1 MTAKRSIAYRFWRTF
16 LSLMLLASVI
26 GCTVRYVAEYDASI
40 KDEIVRIAKDVDLFY
55 GRLLEAPS
63 GERQYR
69 KYKDDYLKIEADLRA
84 LELRNEIRTFN
95 KESTKQTK
103 IALDLW
109 MEDKESHKKEDTVDD
124 ATLKLHR
131 KQFARVFV
139 AMAKGEEAKR

>member
-1 MTAKRSIAYRFWRTF
+1 MTSNRNANRFWLAF
-16 LSLMLLASVI
+16 LSLLLLASVI

-40 KDEIVRIAKDVDLFY
+40 KDEIVHIAKKVDLFY
-55 GRLLEAPS
+55 GRLLDTSPS
-63 GERQYR
+63 ERQYQ

-109 MEDKESHKKEDTVDD
+109 LEDKDSHKKDNTVDD

-139 AMAKGEEAKR
+139 AMAKGEEAKQ

>member
-1 MTAKRSIAYRFWRTF
+1 MTSNRNANRFWLAF
-16 LSLMLLASVI
+16 LSLLLLASVI

-40 KDEIVRIAKDVDLFY
+40 KDEIVHIAKKVDLFY
-55 GRLLEAPS
+55 GRLLDTSPS
-63 GERQYR
+63 ERQYQ

-109 MEDKESHKKEDTVDD
+109 LEDKDSHKKDNTVDD

-131 KQFARVFV
+131 KQFSRVFV
-139 AMAKGEEAKR
+139 AMAKGEEAKQ